1 MTGVKPQTSGVWS
14 NRFTNW
20 ATTTLFI
27 IESNLCFSGC
37 WLHDGRIYCPWSPA
51 TQSSSPSI
59 PLLPLSDRNCDVTAQ
74 QQLTLLELQQVP
86 ISGTSPTG
94 MSWAS
99 TTTCSSSTT
108 RAPIKVSDNWFLF
121 KSIPIS
127 VRAIEPTPQR
137 AKSCYFQAERS
148 DVEIKNSPSFFQ
160 VAQKVASPGWLKMRW
175 FSQLPKNSPN
185 IWATFVTKF
194 IAKKFQKSPNL
205 VTLFSGLRCRSILR
219 GVFTSP
225 CLPMI
230 PSSSTSPRN
239 PWWKSTALPHR
250 FVASRAGLIHR
261 CMTGFEPR
269 SSATQCRKQPLN
281 LGLKADWFLEGKVL
295 LRLTPVWLDWRIYLS
310 LI

>member
-37 WLHDGRIYCPWSPA
+37 WLHDGRIHCPWSPA

-121 KSIPIS
+121 KSIPILLG
-127 VRAIEPTPQR
+127 PL
-137 AKSCYFQAERS
+137 
-148 DVEIKNSPSFFQ
+148 SPLHN
-160 VAQKVASPGWLKMRW
+160 G
-175 FSQLPKNSPN
+175 
-185 IWATFVTKF
+185 
-194 IAKKFQKSPNL
+194 PNL
-205 VTLFSGLRCRSILR
+205 VIFRQCDKMLKLKIAQAFSKLR
-219 GVFTSP
+219 
-225 CLPMI
+225 
-230 PSSSTSPRN
+230 
-239 PWWKSTALPHR
+239 K
-250 FVASRAGLIHR
+250 
-261 CMTGFEPR
+261 
-269 SSATQCRKQPLN
+269 K
-281 LGLKADWFLEGKVL
+281 
-295 LRLTPVWLDWRIYLS
+295 
-310 LI
+310 